1 MNKIIIKNI
10 YNFMEKNS
18 YIIGTHSG
26 CFHADE
32 VLACTML
39 TKFTKK
45 FRDAMIVRTRDPKL
59 LETFDI
65 VVDVGGVYD
74 PSKGLFDHH

>member
-1 MNKIIIKNI
+1 MDSTKLLKK
-10 YNFMEKNS
+10 YPVSQLTK
-18 YIIGTHSG
+18 
-26 CFHADE
+26 
-32 VLACTML
+32 ML

-45 FRDAMIVRTRDPKL
+45 FRDAKIVRTRDPKL